1 MLSDFHI
8 CLELKQEIETME
20 GEGCLLVAAEKGEL
34 GILRT
39 ADFDIHV
46 VVLNATDAEAEVELI
61 GLSHTSV
68 VYDGK
73 IFRLSVGEKHAYT
86 FRANRNPIL
95 VELSYR

>member
-1 MLSDFHI
+1 MLSDLCV
-8 CLELKQEIETME
+8 CLELKSEIKTME
-20 GEGCLLVAAEKGEL
+20 SERCLLVAAEKGEL

-46 VVLNATDAEAEVELI
+46 VVLRATDTEAEVELI

-73 IFRLSVGEKHAYT
+73 IFHLSVGEKKTYT
-86 FRANRNPIL
+86 FRVNRDPIL